1 VIVALSATALKA
13 VHDDSR
19 VRLQDVLG
27 KTTEHGGYRV
37 VATWHPSFALRVP
50 DSGTG
55 RRVYGEI
62 VAALRMADKL
72 SHSRKG

>member
-1 VIVALSATALKA
+1 MIHVSACRTCLVKPLNMADTASL
-13 VHDDSR
+13 R
-19 VRLQDVLG
+19 PG
-27 KTTEHGGYRV
+27 T
-37 VATWHPSFALRVP
+37 PSFALRVP
-50 DSGTG
+50 DSETG